1 MNARSRRIE
10 GRRDAGRAGGR
21 ATMSNCLR
29 SELPWRGA
37 EVNEHV
43 NCVSQNLA
51 SARGPELVFEF
62 RVVRSPNVA
71 F

>member
-1 MNARSRRIE
+1 LNARTGEIE
-10 GRRDAGRAGGR
+10 GRRGPRGR
-21 ATMSNCLR
+21 ATMNNCLR

-43 NCVSQNLA
+43 NRVSQNLA

-71 F
+71 FKP